1 MTLLHTPRLRLEP
14 MVPAHRLGLNR
25 LNSDPVV
32 QRYLSGRPETMEE
45 TDGVIERVQ
54 ARWAEHGFSWW
65 SFIELATGEVIGAG
79 CIQHLGRI
87 VGEPLEI
94 GWRLRQDRWG
104 QGFASEAGRAMGD
117 FAFRTQPI
125 ELLVAVCHPQNESS
139 WRVMERL
146 GMRDAG
152 LSRAYDMDVRRY
164 EITRA
169 AWEALAAG
177 RQAG

>member
-1 MTLLHTPRLRLEP
+1 MSLLDTPRLRLEP

-32 QRYLSGRPETMEE
+32 QRYLSGRPETQEE
-45 TDGVIERVQ
+45 TDAVIERVQ

-65 SFIELATGEVIGAG
+65 SFIERESGEIIGAG

-104 QGFASEAGRAMGD
+104 RGLASEAAQAMGD

-125 ELLVAVCHPQNESS
+125 ELLVSVCHPDNENS

-146 GMRDAG
+146 GMRDVG

-164 EITRA
+164 EISRAEWEARA
-169 AWEALAAG
+169 AT
-177 RQAG
+177 RPTR

>member
-1 MTLLHTPRLRLEP
+1 MSLLHTARLRLEP

-32 QRYLSGRPETMEE
+32 MRYLSGRPETQEE
-45 TDGVIERVQ
+45 TDAVIERVQ

-65 SFIELATGEVIGAG
+65 SFIELDSEEIIGAG

-104 QGFASEAGRAMGD
+104 RGLASEAACAMGD
-117 FAFRTQPI
+117 FAFGTQAI
-125 ELLVAVCHPQNESS
+125 ERLVAVCHPDNERS

-146 GMRDAG
+146 GMRDVG
-152 LSRAYDMDVRRY
+152 LSRAYEMDVRRF
-164 EITRA
+164 EITREAWA
-169 AWEALAAG
+169 ARAAA
-177 RQAG
+177 RPAA